1 MDEVKRDKDT
11 IARNNLNPWY
21 PCTPISVGSLA
32 RITNPCVS
40 RGVSS
45 RRLNWSFTPENTNF
59 SNQSQCSLALR
70 VPLVHM
76 RKICTLH
83 LSWPSSAASWPFALS
98 QRRILRFVR
107 LFFLPPYLYSCSF
120 FFLNRAFGGLG
131 KHVETFK
138 RIIIN
143 AVRHFLS
150 FYRWL
155 FAFSALIGEPIEI
168 RPVGY
173 DRKSGILWLQDSP
186 ATQRTPP
193 SILQRTLPVGG
204 P

>member
-1 MDEVKRDKDT
+1 MYKVKTYLFVTIYMDEVKRDIDT
-11 IARNNLNPWY
+11 IAKNNLNPWY

-83 LSWPSSAASWPFALS
+83 LSWPSFAASWPFALS

-107 LFFLPPYLYSCSF
+107 LFFFATVFVFVF
-120 FFLNRAFGGLG
+120 FFFFFWIGLLGGWENML
-131 KHVETFK
+131 KL
-138 RIIIN
+138 
-143 AVRHFLS
+143 LS
-150 FYRWL
+150 GL
-155 FAFSALIGEPIEI
+155 
-168 RPVGY
+168 
-173 DRKSGILWLQDSP
+173 
-186 ATQRTPP
+186 
-193 SILQRTLPVGG
+193 
-204 P
+204 